1 VEVEVNSVGS
11 TIAEMTVVYVYWIQY
26 RVAVEKLMR
35 LKDSDEHS
43 GSAER
48 SLVDLDH
55 DGLLFIR
62 VDMEFLGSRNDL
74 GLEASQVSWAI
85 KYRIDQADLVI
96 LRHMV
101 RIVTVLVLASFDD
114 RWPSWSSEYKA
125 QSVVHTS
132 VGLEE
137 LARPEEIKSLLL
149 FSRSIASMLL
159 FPHFLET
166 ERCIT

>member
-74 GLEASQVSWAI
+74 GLEASQVS
-85 KYRIDQADLVI
+85 
-96 LRHMV
+96 
-101 RIVTVLVLASFDD
+101 
-114 RWPSWSSEYKA
+114 
-125 QSVVHTS
+125 
-132 VGLEE
+132 
-137 LARPEEIKSLLL
+137 
-149 FSRSIASMLL
+149 
-159 FPHFLET
+159 
-166 ERCIT
+166 